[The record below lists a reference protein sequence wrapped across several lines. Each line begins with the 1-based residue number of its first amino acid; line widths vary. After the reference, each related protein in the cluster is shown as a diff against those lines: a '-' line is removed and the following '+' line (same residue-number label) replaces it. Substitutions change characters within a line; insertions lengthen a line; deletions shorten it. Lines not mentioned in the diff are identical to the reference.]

1 MVFKPRLGA
10 IEGAYRGVSCDLVVL
25 REASLPD
32 VCIVCG
38 TPANGGTYRAEFQ
51 PFRYPSW
58 HIPFFYDIAY
68 LILGRSYVVNF
79 PFCSI
84 CTDDNFDIQATWLNE
99 KFGFFTGVSR
109 AFLKLLPGIPL
120 ELAAELEGTWKQKLL
135 RSLMR

>member
-1 MVFKPRLGA
+1 VRHASKRRHLPSRIPAF
-10 IEGAYRGVSCDLVVL
+10 
-25 REASLPD
+25 SLPFLAHT
-32 VCIVCG
+32 V
-38 TPANGGTYRAEFQ
+38 
-51 PFRYPSW
+51 
-58 HIPFFYDIAY
+58 FYDIAY